1 MELQFLGTGTSHGIP
16 VLACTCPV
24 CRSSDLRDQRMR
36 SSFLIRSSGGTT
48 LIIDTGPEFRLQGVR
63 AGLNRIDGILLTH
76 AHADHIHGLDDVR
89 PLSCKKEIP
98 VFGNEGTITEM
109 KERFAYIFKET
120 QIGGGKPR
128 IRPTVAPPSFDMDDV
143 RVTALPVK
151 HGDLDILGWRID
163 QGGHGVAYITD
174 VSLIPEETKAL
185 LGNLDLLVL
194 GALRK
199 RPHPTHFSFDQ
210 AAQVVAELKPQR
222 AYVTHLCHDH
232 SHREMEALFDTS
244 KNLGPAWDGLIIHL

>member
-16 VLACTCPV
+16 VLACSCPV
-24 CRSSDLRDQRMR
+24 CRSTDLRDQRLR
-36 SSFLIRSSGGTT
+36 SSFLIRSDGGTT
-48 LIIDTGPEFRLQGVR
+48 LIIDTGPEFRLQGIR
-63 AGLNRIDGILLTH
+63 SGLDRIDGILLTH

-98 VFGNEGTITEM
+98 VFGNEGTIKEM

-128 IRPTVAPPSFDMDDV
+128 IRPIVAPPTFEVDDLSI
-143 RVTALPVK
+143 TALPVK
-151 HGDLDILGWRID
+151 HGNLDILGWRID
-163 QGGHGVAYITD
+163 QGEHGVAYITD
-174 VSLIPEETKAL
+174 VSLIPQSTRAL
-185 LGNLDLLVL
+185 LENLDLLVL

-210 AAQVVAELKPQR
+210 AAHVVAELKPRR
-222 AYVTHLCHDH
+222 AYFTHLCHDH
-232 SHREMEALFDTS
+232 SHREMEDLFAHFQ
-244 KNLGPAWDGLIIHL
+244 NLGPAWDGLTIHL